1 MPVAVEQTYSKD
13 TPESRERAELLN
25 QQIGE
30 DGPGWKITRFETTPV
45 VSF

>member
-1 MPVAVEQTYSKD
+1 MPVATEETYLKD

-25 QQIGE
+25 QQTEE
-30 DGPGWKITRFETTPV
+30 DGLGWKITRFETTPV